1 MAKKYLQVQMEI
13 EDLLQTKQD
22 LEKQLAEQKANGP
35 RMNNQDMAQEWRQ
48 LQSENVLI
56 RNKLNF
62 LFG

>member
-56 RNKLNF
+56 RN
-62 LFG
+62 